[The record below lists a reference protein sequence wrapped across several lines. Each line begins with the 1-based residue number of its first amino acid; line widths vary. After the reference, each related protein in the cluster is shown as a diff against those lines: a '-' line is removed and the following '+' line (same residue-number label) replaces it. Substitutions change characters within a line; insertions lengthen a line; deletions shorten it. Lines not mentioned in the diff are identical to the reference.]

1 LRGSA
6 AAADTAN
13 AEVARRG
20 AGSAA
25 TIHAFLLSCSAWM
38 GWRRF
43 DRPPAEAFAG
53 ILSQQMEF
61 VLQSSDE

>member
-6 AAADTAN
+6 AAAAAAN
-13 AEVARRG
+13 ARVARMG

-25 TIHAFLLSCSAWM
+25 MIHAFLLYCLAWM

-43 DRPPAEAFAG
+43 DRPPVEAFAG
-53 ILSQQMEF
+53 ILSRQMEF